1 MGHLGGGADHRG
13 SRRAGEHAR
22 GRAIRLAP
30 WRDRRVERPNSRAA
44 RRRDSGSKIGRLDL
58 SIGQRPRTTTRGNGP
73 SPLSPAG
80 TQHAQM
86 TNSLG
91 GHLVM
96 KHSFAAAAVA
106 AILILAPATA
116 RAQITQV
123 GTSSGSDSR
132 STVNFSIGYFMLKGL
147 ESRVEGDVLLNNLQ
161 SAEPMLFEVNDFNS
175 ATFGGEYLLGIGE
188 RFEAGVGLGYSQRT
202 VHSIFRDLTH
212 ADQTEIQQD
221 LKLKQ
226 VPITF
231 TGRFLLLPRGAAV
244 EPYVGAGV
252 VAIRYQYSE
261 VGEFIDE
268 TFTIFPARFVKDG
281 TAAGPTIFGGVRAPI
296 GNWTVG
302 GELRWQKVEAHG
314 FPLDLFTGDK
324 LDLGGLHANF
334 TFGVRF

>member
-1 MGHLGGGADHRG
+1 M
-13 SRRAGEHAR
+13 
-22 GRAIRLAP
+22 
-30 WRDRRVERPNSRAA
+30 
-44 RRRDSGSKIGRLDL
+44 
-58 SIGQRPRTTTRGNGP
+58 
-73 SPLSPAG
+73 
-80 TQHAQM
+80 
-86 TNSLG
+86 
-91 GHLVM
+91 M
-96 KHSFAAAAVA
+96 KPFAAAVA

-123 GTSSGSDSR
+123 GTSSGSDAR

-147 ESRVEGDVLLNNLQ
+147 ESRVEDDVLLNNLQ
-161 SAEPMLFEVNDFNS
+161 SAQPLLFDVHDFNS
-175 ATFGGEYLLGIGE
+175 ATFAGEYLLGIGE

-202 VHSIFRDLTH
+202 VPSIYEKVTH
-212 ADQTEIQQD
+212 ANGTEIAQD

-226 VPITF
+226 VPVTF
-231 TGRFLLLPRGAAV
+231 TGRVLLLPRGAAV
-244 EPYVGAGV
+244 EPYVGAGL

-281 TAAGPTIFGGVRAPI
+281 TASGPTIFGGLRAPV

-302 GELRWQKVEAHG
+302 AELRWQKVEADG
-314 FPLDLFTGDK
+314 LFNEGFTGDK